1 MSTSTRE
8 INARSNRLAVRITKP
23 KVKLAEVTDG
33 TPARSIVKPGR
44 IVIEA
49 DPELTLAQMLAAF
62 DPKRHSTE
70 LMVGGAL
77 ITP

>member
-33 TPARSIVKPGR
+33 TLARVMVKPGR
-44 IVIEA
+44 IVNEPE
-49 DPELTLAQMLAAF
+49 PELTLKRMLAAF
-62 DPKRHSTE
+62 DPRGT
-70 LMVGGAL
+70 AL
-77 ITP
+77 S